1 MESFLIY
8 IGKSAIAA
16 GAFYVVFLLLFQN
29 RKQFVFNRIY
39 LPVSLLLSFVIPLIT
54 FTTVKYIEP
63 APAPDFSSFAYL
75 ANTTEIQTPPA
86 FVWEWYHYL
95 FGIYLLGAAGFLFH
109 LLLGHLKA
117 ISIIRKSHIQN
128 LFKSLVNI
136 TKKDVHP
143 FSFFNK
149 IVLSEKTLSHPNLDI
164 IVNHESIHV
173 KEKHTFDILFA
184 EILFLFQW
192 FNPFAWLM
200 KDAVK
205 NNLEYK
211 TDHEIAKSTNPQ
223 TYQMAMV
230 TLADKRGVAPFLT
243 ALNGSQLKNR
253 IIMMKKKTENKYAL
267 LKQLVVLP
275 LLAVLIMGL
284 SNKEVKTEIISTPS
298 SKNTTLIVDGKVIPF
313 TSERFNRLDLSKY
326 IDEKEIVK
334 SLGIDIDKV
343 ESSGFSNN
351 DNTGETKLLI
361 RTSDYIRGS
370 NPEFDE
376 LTYLKEKKN
385 SDQKNIQGK
394 VSFKALD
401 KTPTFPG
408 GELALKKYIDNNIK
422 YPEIAAENGISGKVY
437 VSFVIDKN
445 GKVTDAEISRGVD
458 PSLDKEALRIVN
470 TLPRFILAEK
480 NGKKV
485 DATYTVP
492 VEFKLPSKSPYK
504 NLDEIPTFPGGE
516 SALKKYIDNNIK
528 YPEFAAENG
537 IQGIVYVS
545 FIIDKNGKV
554 TDPEISRGVV
564 PSLDKEALRVVNTLP
579 RFKPGEKNGKK
590 VDVNY
595 TVPVVFKLTPEI
607 QAEYKK
613 LDLNGNW
620 QNSDTKT
627 KIRKNTNKRD
637 PRINKVKGFNND
649 PNSLMNRWSTGNPL
663 YIVDGK
669 EMDSVEDLDPKLIES
684 ISVLKN
690 ESAVDLYGAK
700 AKNGVIII
708 CTKQP
713 MKATSEQL
721 YIVDGKEVSYDQMQK
736 ISVDQIA
743 SVDVLKGKTAT
754 NLYGEKAKNGVIV
767 ITTKGDDYKEP
778 VYFLDGEKVDKQ
790 EAYNQMN
797 NQQLIKDVIRL
808 DAEQAK
814 KKYGPAGE
822 NGVVEIYSKKNP
834 STVDKLFSTKSINE
848 NPLILVDG
856 KRIVSNINQIDPV
869 FIEKASILKGDA
881 AREKYG
887 ELGKNGVIEV
897 TLKKPKELTQNE
909 IPVVLNGKP
918 TGKKLDEIDSDLIE
932 HIKKI
937 DPEEATKKYGNFG
950 KMGVLEVTSRKL
962 YTDNVKVK
970 SSDEITT
977 PLELRKFI
985 ANKIKYPVEAQ
996 KNNITGTVKLW
1007 AVVEYD
1013 GKITHIYEK
1022 EPKGAIKNIDEV
1034 VVVGYSTPKPKKS
1047 GTNSES
1053 ASHVQNAGND
1063 NGTSS
1068 DLTSLLTNEVKRVLS
1083 AVPALDIPYLKG
1095 KTVEINVKFMLQ

>member
-16 GAFYVVFLLLFQN
+16 GAFYIAFLLLFQN
-29 RKQFVFNRIY
+29 RKQFVFNRFY

-63 APAPDFSSFAYL
+63 TPAPDFSSFAYL
-75 ANTTEIQTPPA
+75 ADTTEIQTPPA
-86 FVWEWYHYL
+86 FEWEWYHYL

-117 ISIIRKSHIQN
+117 ISIIRKSRIQK
-128 LFKSLVNI
+128 LFENFVNI
-136 TKKDVHP
+136 TQKDVHP

-173 KEKHTFDILFA
+173 KEKHTYDILFT
-184 EILFLFQW
+184 EILFLVQW

-211 TDHEIAKSTNPQ
+211 TDHKIAKTNDPQ
-223 TYQMAMV
+223 TYQLAML
-230 TLADKRGVAPFLT
+230 TLADKQGVAPFLT

-253 IIMMKKKTENKYAL
+253 IIMMKKKTNNKYAL

-284 SNKEVKTEIISTPS
+284 SNKEVKTEILPS
-298 SKNTTLIVDGKVIPF
+298 KEKTQNTTLRDKTITGKVFAHENEKPLEGVNIYNNMGKKI
-313 TSERFNRLDLSKY
+313 TSTNQNGEFSIKT
-326 IDEKEIVK
+326 EKEKDNLIFIK
-334 SLGIDIDKV
+334 Q
-343 ESSGFSNN
+343 GFQPQGREVDLTNKK
-351 DNTGETKLLI
+351 NTYVT
-361 RTSDYIRGS
+361 
-370 NPEFDE
+370 
-376 LTYLKEKKN
+376 TYL
-385 SDQKNIQGK
+385 NIQFNIENEKEMLERIVLDYSNGDK
-394 VSFKALD
+394 SVGPVSHNPD
-401 KTPTFPG
+401 EWPEFPG
-408 GELALKKYIDNNIK
+408 GESVLKKFLTDNIK
-422 YPEIAAENGISGKVY
+422 YPEDALEKGIWGDAY
-437 VSFVIDKN
+437 VSFIITKE
-445 GKVTDAEISRGVD
+445 GKVIAPRISRGVD
-458 PSLDKEALRIVN
+458 PSLDKEALRLVSSLPEWKPGKENGENVN
-470 TLPRFILAEK
+470 
-480 NGKKV
+480 V
-485 DATYTVP
+485 WYTVP
-492 VEFKLPSKSPYK
+492 VRFR
-504 NLDEIPTFPGGE
+504 
-516 SALKKYIDNNIK
+516 IK
-528 YPEFAAENG
+528 
-537 IQGIVYVS
+537 
-545 FIIDKNGKV
+545 
-554 TDPEISRGVV
+554 DP
-564 PSLDKEALRVVNTLP
+564 RV
-579 RFKPGEKNGKK
+579 REKK
-590 VDVNY
+590 V
-595 TVPVVFKLTPEI
+595 E
-607 QAEYKK
+607 
-613 LDLNGNW
+613 LDLN
-620 QNSDTKT
+620 QTTKT
-627 KIRKNTNKRD
+627 KQNEIKIRKDTNKRD

-649 PNSLMNRWSTGNPL
+649 PNSLMNRWNTGEPL

-690 ESAVDLYGAK
+690 ASAIDLYGAK

-721 YIVDGKEVSYDQMQK
+721 YIVDGKEVSYEQMEK
-736 ISVDQIA
+736 ISPTKIA

-767 ITTKGDDYKEP
+767 ITTKEDDYKEP
-778 VYFLDGEKVDKQ
+778 VYILDGKKVDKQ
-790 EAYNQMN
+790 EAYNHMN

-834 STVDKLFSTKSINE
+834 TTVDELFSTKSINE

-856 KRIVSNINQIDPV
+856 KRIVNNINQIDPV

-881 AREKYG
+881 AKEKYG
-887 ELGKNGVIEV
+887 ELGKNGVIEF

-918 TGKKLDEIDSDLIE
+918 TGKKLNEIDSDLIE

-996 KNNITGTVKLW
+996 EAGMTGTATALLDIDKNGKVKIGEQYPDVKL
-1007 AVVEYD
+1007 
-1013 GKITHIYEK
+1013 EK
-1022 EPKGAIKNIDEV
+1022 V
-1034 VVVGYSTPKPKKS
+1034 VVVGYSPSVKSSKQPKKNILEKE
-1047 GTNSES
+1047 TERV
-1053 ASHVQNAGND
+1053 AKLIKQVDID
-1063 NGTSS
+1063 NF
-1068 DLTSLLTNEVKRVLS
+1068 
-1083 AVPALDIPYLKG
+1083 KG
-1095 KTVEINVKFMLQ
+1095 KTVLVTVKFMLQ

>member
-16 GAFYVVFLLLFQN
+16 GAFYIAFLLLFQN
-29 RKQFVFNRIY
+29 RKQFVFNRFY

-63 APAPDFSSFAYL
+63 TPAPDFSSFAYL
-75 ANTTEIQTPPA
+75 ADTTEIQTPPA
-86 FVWEWYHYL
+86 FEWEWYHYL

-117 ISIIRKSHIQN
+117 ISIIRKSRIQK
-128 LFKSLVNI
+128 LFENFVNI
-136 TKKDVHP
+136 TQKDVHP

-173 KEKHTFDILFA
+173 KEKHTFDILFT
-184 EILFLFQW
+184 EILFLVQW

-211 TDHEIAKSTNPQ
+211 TDHEIAKTNDPQ
-223 TYQMAMV
+223 TYQLAML
-230 TLADKRGVAPFLT
+230 TLADKQGVAPFLT

-253 IIMMKKKTENKYAL
+253 IIMMKKRNDNRYAL

-275 LLAVLIMGL
+275 LLVVLIMGL
-284 SNKEVKTEIISTPS
+284 SNKEVKTEIAQSQTQNEFPQTEKGTENIDN
-298 SKNTTLIVDGKVIPF
+298 KNTNSSIVNFNSFDKDILQNKMQSLAF
-313 TSERFNRLDLSKY
+313 TED
-326 IDEKEIVK
+326 
-334 SLGIDIDKV
+334 
-343 ESSGFSNN
+343 
-351 DNTGETKLLI
+351 
-361 RTSDYIRGS
+361 
-370 NPEFDE
+370 
-376 LTYLKEKKN
+376 
-385 SDQKNIQGK
+385 
-394 VSFKALD
+394 LD

-422 YPEIAAENGISGKVY
+422 YPQIAAENGIHGKVY
-437 VSFVIDKN
+437 VSFIINKK
-445 GKVTDAEISRGVD
+445 GEVTNPEISRGVD
-458 PSLDKEALRIVN
+458 PSLDKEALRVVN
-470 TLPRFILAEK
+470 TFPRFKPGEK
-480 NGKKV
+480 NGEKV
-485 DATYTVP
+485 DASYTVP
-492 VEFKLPSKSPYK
+492 VEFILPSKSPYR
-504 NLDEIPTFPGGE
+504 NLDKMPTFPGGE
-516 SALKKYIDNNIK
+516 SALKKYIDKSID

-537 IQGIVYVS
+537 IQGIVYIS

-554 TDPEISRGVV
+554 TAPEINRGVV
-564 PSLDKEALRVVNTLP
+564 PSLDKEALRVINTLP
-579 RFKPGEKNGKK
+579 RFKPGEKDGKK

-607 QAEYKK
+607 EAKYNK

-620 QNSDTKT
+620 QKNSHSKVNKD
-627 KIRKNTNKRD
+627 TNKRD

-649 PNSLMNRWSTGNPL
+649 PNSLMNRWSTGEPL

-669 EMDSVEDLDPKLIES
+669 EMDSVEDLDPNLIES

-690 ESAVDLYGAK
+690 ASAIDLYGAK

-721 YIVDGKEVSYDQMQK
+721 YIVDGKEVSYEQMEK
-736 ISVDQIA
+736 ISPTQIA

-754 NLYGEKAKNGVIV
+754 NLYGERAKNGVIV
-767 ITTKGDDYKEP
+767 ITTRGDDHKEP
-778 VYFLDGEKVDKQ
+778 VYILDGKKVDKQ
-790 EAYNQMN
+790 EAYNHMN
-797 NQQLIKDVIRL
+797 NKQMIKDVIRL

-834 STVDKLFSTKSINE
+834 TTVDKLFSTKSINE

-856 KRIVSNINQIDPV
+856 KRIVSNINQIDPA

-881 AREKYG
+881 AKEKYG

-996 KNNITGTVKLW
+996 EAGMTGTATALLDIDKNGKVKI
-1007 AVVEYD
+1007 
-1013 GKITHIYEK
+1013 GKQYPDIKLEK
-1022 EPKGAIKNIDEV
+1022 V
-1034 VVVGYSTPKPKKS
+1034 VVVGYSPSVKSSKQPKKNILEKE
-1047 GTNSES
+1047 TERV
-1053 ASHVQNAGND
+1053 AKLIKQVDID
-1063 NGTSS
+1063 NF
-1068 DLTSLLTNEVKRVLS
+1068 
-1083 AVPALDIPYLKG
+1083 KG
-1095 KTVEINVKFMLQ
+1095 KTVLVTVKFMLQ